1 MERTQN
7 IFSKVFPAGGQEIT
21 AHPLNIILLFL
32 INTSTQKIKA
42 GLPIGFTEPVFSFLI
57 IFIASLITYFLFRRL
72 INERIKAA
80 MLLSYTLLI
89 TLFFRDIVEFIIY
102 FKIPEL
108 ISFTGEYLIAI
119 IFSLILFALL
129 IKWLAS
135 TNRRLAKLNTY
146 LNLVTTIFLAVE
158 IIGCSFS
165 NVSKLK
171 LKERIELNTSVD
183 ATEKPD
189 IYFILLDGYTGFS
202 GLKKLWDYD
211 NNELKSFFTE
221 NNFFFP
227 QNGRCV
233 YNVTNYSMASTF
245 NMTELI
251 YSRDDLY
258 SKGNYL
264 LLAHFI
270 KHNPAVKFLYKSGY
284 NFYNFSFWDI
294 NDKNKFYE
302 DIYFLR
308 RGNIYQARTLYGHLY
323 EIYNEKFAD
332 MAEINPEIFNRVKE
346 IHQSSGDKPKFI
358 YAHITMPH
366 PPYYFDAD
374 GNRKDY
380 AYSGD
385 QKDKHKYLE
394 QLKYTNKLLINTLS
408 SILNSDKP
416 KPVIIV
422 QGDHGFRSYE
432 GKDKRDIEYSV
443 LNCFY
448 FPDKDYSMMNDS
460 LKTINTFRI
469 IFNKYFNRNFEL
481 IN

>member
-1 MERTQN
+1 
-7 IFSKVFPAGGQEIT
+7 
-21 AHPLNIILLFL
+21 
-32 INTSTQKIKA
+32 
-42 GLPIGFTEPVFSFLI
+42 
-57 IFIASLITYFLFRRL
+57 
-72 INERIKAA
+72 
-80 MLLSYTLLI
+80 
-89 TLFFRDIVEFIIY
+89 
-102 FKIPEL
+102 
-108 ISFTGEYLIAI
+108 
-119 IFSLILFALL
+119 
-129 IKWLAS
+129 
-135 TNRRLAKLNTY
+135 
-146 LNLVTTIFLAVE
+146 
-158 IIGCSFS
+158 
-165 NVSKLK
+165 
-171 LKERIELNTSVD
+171 LKERIELNTSAD